1 MAGGERGRGRGR
13 GSTESQRGRGRGRA
27 GGGRGRGGYTKPAD
41 RKQRETERTFE
52 EDDEGWEQVNK
63 HRAARVAPSQT
74 S

>member
-1 MAGGERGRGRGR
+1 MCVADLLLPMAGQGSGRT
-13 GSTESQRGRGRGRA
+13 SAKAARA
-27 GGGRGRGGYTKPAD
+27 
-41 RKQRETERTFE
+41 TERTFE